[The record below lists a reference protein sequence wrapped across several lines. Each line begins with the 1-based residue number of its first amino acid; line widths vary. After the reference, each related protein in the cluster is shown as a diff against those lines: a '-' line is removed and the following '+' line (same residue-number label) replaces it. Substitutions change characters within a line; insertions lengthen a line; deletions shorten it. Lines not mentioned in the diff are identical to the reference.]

1 MIHDDM
7 GQAQPDYFASSKMK
21 MPSLFI
27 SHGSPMTAIT
37 DTPAH
42 RWLKSMAADLPRPK
56 AILIATAH
64 FEYEFPVFSADVKP
78 QMIYD
83 FGGFPK
89 PLYDIVYAAP
99 GDPDLA
105 MRAAQTVHA
114 AGYKTALAKDRGF
127 DHGTWVPLKLMYP
140 DADIPVVQLSI
151 ESNEDS
157 AYHIALGRALA
168 PLREEGVMIIGS
180 GSLTHN
186 LYELSRS
193 GRNLETPPR
202 DWVVE
207 FTEWIADKVQA
218 GDEEAL
224 AQYRS
229 RAPHAERNHPRD
241 EHFLPLP
248 FAFGA
253 GGPGTKGQRIHA
265 SYDYGYLAMDAFL
278 FE

>member
-1 MIHDDM
+1 
-7 GQAQPDYFASSKMK
+7 
-21 MPSLFI
+21 MPSLFV
-27 SHGSPMTAIT
+27 SHGSPMTALE

-42 RWLKSMAADLPRPK
+42 RWFKSVGKELPRPK

-64 FEYEFPVFSADVKP
+64 FEYEFPILSGDEKP

-89 PLYDIVYAAP
+89 PLYEIVYPAP
-99 GDPDLA
+99 GEPELA
-105 MRAAQTVHA
+105 RRAARLLHD

-127 DHGTWVPLKLMYP
+127 DHGTWVPLHLMYP
-140 DADIPVVQLSI
+140 GADIPVVQISI
-151 ESNEDS
+151 ESNENS
-157 AYHIALGRALA
+157 AYHIALGRALE
-168 PLREEGVMIIGS
+168 PLRDEGVMIIGS

-193 GRNLETPPR
+193 GRKLDMPPL

-207 FTEWIADKVQA
+207 FTQWIAEKIET
-218 GDEEAL
+218 GDEAAL
-224 AQYRS
+224 ADYREK
-229 RAPHAERNHPRD
+229 APHAVRNHPRD

-253 GGPGTKGQRIHA
+253 GGPGTKGKRIHA